1 MPNKHRWLFPFYLF
15 LYTHMVTP
23 SGALRAKPQFR
34 FGLISLIVI
43 VITGLNPSSMAA
55 SDPELLAKLAPHVSA
70 IATLGR
76 ASPIIPITA
85 GWFLMGTNRVDD
97 DPYGLGTQ
105 FDNTELPQRRV
116 WLDAFAIDRDEVSIA
131 EYLAFLQRQQR
142 RPPEQLSRLI
152 WHIITIHFMPDQV
165 IASWP
170 VLYVTWSEANE
181 FCNAQGKRLPTEAE
195 WEKSARGNDG
205 NLFPWGRTAPAPGLA
220 VFGQYHVHEIPLVA
234 AVNSGEE
241 GQSPFG
247 IRHMAGNVGE
257 WVQDWFGFDYYSI
270 MPERNPKGPNSG
282 RYKSV
287 RGGSWKSHPN
297 LLRTASRN
305 GALSDQRSATIG
317 FRCAQ
322 SSP

>member
-1 MPNKHRWLFPFYLF
+1 VKHLVVVMLLVIICAPEISAAPRD
-15 LYTHMVTP
+15 P
-23 SGALRAKPQFR
+23 S
-34 FGLISLIVI
+34 V
-43 VITGLNPSSMAA
+43 
-55 SDPELLAKLAPHVSA
+55 ELSGHLTA
-70 IATLGR
+70 IAQLAH
-76 ASPIIPITA
+76 ASPAMTVPA
-85 GWFLMGTNRVDD
+85 GWFLMGTNRIDD

-116 WLDAFAIDRDEVSIA
+116 WLDAFTIDRDEVSIA
-131 EYLAFLQRQQR
+131 EYLAFLQQQR
-142 RPPEQLSRLI
+142 RESPEPLSRLI
-152 WHIITIHFMPDQV
+152 WHIITVHFMPDQV

-181 FCNAQGKRLPTEAE
+181 FCHAHGKRLPTEAE
-195 WEKSARGNDG
+195 WEKAARGNDG

-297 LLRTASRN
+297 LLRTPSRN
-305 GALSDQRSATIG
+305 GAVPDQRSATIG

-322 SSP
+322 SSS

>member
-1 MPNKHRWLFPFYLF
+1 VKHLVIIMLLVFI
-15 LYTHMVTP
+15 
-23 SGALRAKPQFR
+23 RAPEILASPR
-34 FGLISLIVI
+34 
-43 VITGLNPSSMAA
+43 NPSV
-55 SDPELLAKLAPHVSA
+55 ELSPHLTA
-70 IATLGR
+70 IAQLAH
-76 ASPIIPITA
+76 ASPVVTVPA
-85 GWFLMGTNRVDD
+85 GWFLMGTNRIDD

-116 WLDAFAIDRDEVSIA
+116 WLDAFTIDRDEVSIA
-131 EYLAFLQRQQR
+131 EYLAFLQRQR
-142 RPPEQLSRLI
+142 RESPEPLSRLI
-152 WHIITIHFMPDQV
+152 WHIITVHFMPDQV

-181 FCNAQGKRLPTEAE
+181 FCHAHGKRLPTEAE
-195 WEKSARGNDG
+195 WEKAARGNDG

-297 LLRTASRN
+297 LLRTPSRN
-305 GALSDQRSATIG
+305 GAVPDQRSATIG

-322 SSP
+322 SSS

>member
-1 MPNKHRWLFPFYLF
+1 VKHLVVVMLLVIICAPEISAAPRD
-15 LYTHMVTP
+15 P
-23 SGALRAKPQFR
+23 S
-34 FGLISLIVI
+34 V
-43 VITGLNPSSMAA
+43 
-55 SDPELLAKLAPHVSA
+55 ELSGHLTA
-70 IATLGR
+70 IAQLAH
-76 ASPIIPITA
+76 ASPAMTVPA
-85 GWFLMGTNRVDD
+85 GWFLMGTNRIDD

-116 WLDAFAIDRDEVSIA
+116 WLDAFTIDRDEVSIA
-131 EYLAFLQRQQR
+131 EYLAFLQRQRQES
-142 RPPEQLSRLI
+142 PEPLSRLI
-152 WHIITIHFMPDQV
+152 WHIITVHFMPDQV

-170 VLYVTWSEANE
+170 ALYVTWSEANE
-181 FCNAQGKRLPTEAE
+181 FCRAHGKRLLTEAE
-195 WEKSARGNDG
+195 WEKAARGNDG

-297 LLRTASRN
+297 LLRTPSRN
-305 GALSDQRSATIG
+305 GAVPDQRSATIG

-322 SSP
+322 SSS

>member
-1 MPNKHRWLFPFYLF
+1 MLLVIIRAPEISVAQRD
-15 LYTHMVTP
+15 P
-23 SGALRAKPQFR
+23 SVELSRH
-34 FGLISLIVI
+34 LI
-43 VITGLNPSSMAA
+43 
-55 SDPELLAKLAPHVSA
+55 A
-70 IATLGR
+70 IAQLAHAPPVMTV
-76 ASPIIPITA
+76 PA
-85 GWFLMGTNRVDD
+85 GWFLMGTNRIDD

-116 WLDAFAIDRDEVSIA
+116 WLDAFTIDRDEVSIA
-131 EYLAFLQRQQR
+131 EYLAFLHR
-142 RPPEQLSRLI
+142 RHKESPEPLSRLI
-152 WHIITIHFMPDQV
+152 WHIITVHFMPDQV

-181 FCNAQGKRLPTEAE
+181 FCNAQEKRLPTEAE
-195 WEKSARGNDG
+195 WEKAARGNDG

-234 AVNSGEE
+234 AVDSGEE

-322 SSP
+322 SSS

>member
-1 MPNKHRWLFPFYLF
+1 
-15 LYTHMVTP
+15 MVAAD
-23 SGALRAKPQFR
+23 S
-34 FGLISLIVI
+34 
-43 VITGLNPSSMAA
+43 NPLA
-55 SDPELLAKLAPHVSA
+55 ELDRHISA
-70 IATLGR
+70 ITTLGR
-76 ASPIIPITA
+76 PSPTIPIPA
-85 GWFLMGTNRVDD
+85 GWFLMGTNRIDD

-105 FDNTELPQRRV
+105 FDNTELPQRQV
-116 WLDAFAIDRDEVSIA
+116 WLDAFAIDRDETSIA
-131 EYLAFLQRQQR
+131 EYLAFLRQRHRQ
-142 RPPEQLSRLI
+142 PSEQLSRLI
-152 WHIITIHFMPDQV
+152 WHIITVHFMPDQV

-181 FCNAQGKRLPTEAE
+181 FCSADGKRLPTEAE
-195 WEKSARGNDG
+195 WEKAARGNDG

-247 IRHMAGNVGE
+247 VRHMAGNVAE
-257 WVQDWFGFDYYSI
+257 WVHDWFGFDYYSI

-297 LLRTASRN
+297 LLRTPSRN
-305 GALSDQRSATIG
+305 GAVPDQRSATIG

>member
-1 MPNKHRWLFPFYLF
+1 MLLVFI
-15 LYTHMVTP
+15 
-23 SGALRAKPQFR
+23 RAPEILASPR
-34 FGLISLIVI
+34 
-43 VITGLNPSSMAA
+43 NPSV
-55 SDPELLAKLAPHVSA
+55 ELSPHLTA
-70 IATLGR
+70 IAQLAH
-76 ASPIIPITA
+76 ASPVVTVPA
-85 GWFLMGTNRVDD
+85 GWFLMGTNRIDD

-131 EYLAFLQRQQR
+131 EYLALLQRQRQES
-142 RPPEQLSRLI
+142 PEPLSRLI
-152 WHIITIHFMPDQV
+152 WHIITVHFMPDQV

-170 VLYVTWSEANE
+170 ALYVTWSEANE
-181 FCNAQGKRLPTEAE
+181 FCHAHGKRLPTEAE
-195 WEKSARGNDG
+195 WEKAARGNDG

-297 LLRTASRN
+297 LLRTPSRN
-305 GALSDQRSATIG
+305 GAVPDQRSATIG

-322 SSP
+322 SSS

>member
-1 MPNKHRWLFPFYLF
+1 MLL
-15 LYTHMVTP
+15 VI
-23 SGALRAKPQFR
+23 LRVPE
-34 FGLISLIVI
+34 ISAAPRDVS
-43 VITGLNPSSMAA
+43 VELNRH
-55 SDPELLAKLAPHVSA
+55 LTA
-70 IATLGR
+70 IAQLAH
-76 ASPIIPITA
+76 ASPAVTVPA
-85 GWFLMGTNRVDD
+85 GWFLMGTNRIDD

-131 EYLAFLQRQQR
+131 EYLALLQRQR
-142 RPPEQLSRLI
+142 GESPEPLSRLI
-152 WHIITIHFMPDQV
+152 WHIITVHFMPDQV

-170 VLYVTWSEANE
+170 ALYVTWSEANE
-181 FCNAQGKRLPTEAE
+181 FCHAHGKRLPTEAE
-195 WEKSARGNDG
+195 WEKAARGNDG

-297 LLRTASRN
+297 LLRTPSRN
-305 GALSDQRSATIG
+305 GAVPDQRSATIG

-322 SSP
+322 STS

>member
-1 MPNKHRWLFPFYLF
+1 MIFS
-15 LYTHMVTP
+15 V
-23 SGALRAKPQFR
+23 ALRSNPQFR
-34 FGLISLIVI
+34 FGFISLIVI
-43 VITGLNPSSMAA
+43 GIAVLNPPRMAA
-55 SDPELLAKLAPHVSA
+55 SDSELVAKLAPHVSA
-70 IATLGR
+70 IATLR
-76 ASPIIPITA
+76 QPSPLIPIPA
-85 GWFLMGTNRVDD
+85 GWFLMGTNRIDD

-105 FDNTELPQRRV
+105 FDNTELPQRHV

-131 EYLAFLQRQQR
+131 EYLAYLQQR
-142 RPPEQLSRLI
+142 HRELPEQLSRLI
-152 WHIITIHFMPDQV
+152 WHIITVHFMPDPV

-181 FCNAQGKRLPTEAE
+181 FCNAHGKRLPTEAE
-195 WEKSARGNDG
+195 WEKAARGNDG
-205 NLFPWGRTAPAPGLA
+205 NLFPWGQAAPAPGLA

-247 IRHMAGNVGE
+247 VRHMAGNVAE
-257 WVQDWFGFDYYSI
+257 WIQDWFGFDYYSI

-282 RYKSV
+282 RYRSV

-297 LLRTASRN
+297 LLRTPSRN
-305 GALSDQRSATIG
+305 GAVPDQRSATIG

-322 SSP
+322 STAS

>member
-1 MPNKHRWLFPFYLF
+1 VKHLVIIMLLVIIRVPEILAAPRD
-15 LYTHMVTP
+15 P
-23 SGALRAKPQFR
+23 S
-34 FGLISLIVI
+34 V
-43 VITGLNPSSMAA
+43 
-55 SDPELLAKLAPHVSA
+55 ELSRHLTA
-70 IATLGR
+70 IAQLAH
-76 ASPIIPITA
+76 ASPAMTVPA
-85 GWFLMGTNRVDD
+85 GWFLMGTNRIDD

-116 WLDAFAIDRDEVSIA
+116 SLDAFTIDRDEVSIA
-131 EYLAFLQRQQR
+131 EYLAFLQQQR
-142 RPPEQLSRLI
+142 RESPEPLRRLI
-152 WHIITIHFMPDQV
+152 WHIITVHFMPDQV

-181 FCNAQGKRLPTEAE
+181 FCHAHGKRLPTEAE
-195 WEKSARGNDG
+195 WEKAARGNDG

-297 LLRTASRN
+297 LLRTPSRN
-305 GALSDQRSATIG
+305 GAVPDQRSATIG

-322 SSP
+322 SSS

>member
-1 MPNKHRWLFPFYLF
+1 MLL
-15 LYTHMVTP
+15 VII
-23 SGALRAKPQFR
+23 RAPE
-34 FGLISLIVI
+34 IS
-43 VITGLNPSSMAA
+43 AA
-55 SDPELLAKLAPHVSA
+55 SPDPSVELSRHLTA
-70 IATLGR
+70 IAELAR
-76 ASPIIPITA
+76 ASPAMTVPA
-85 GWFLMGTNRVDD
+85 GWFLMGTNRIDD

-131 EYLAFLQRQQR
+131 EYLAFLQRR
-142 RPPEQLSRLI
+142 RQESPEQLSRLI
-152 WHIITIHFMPDQV
+152 WHIITVHFMPDQV

-170 VLYVTWSEANE
+170 VLYETWSEANE
-181 FCNAQGKRLPTEAE
+181 FCNAQEKRLPTEAE
-195 WEKSARGNDG
+195 WEKAARGNDG

-270 MPERNPKGPNSG
+270 MPERNPNGPNSG

-305 GALSDQRSATIG
+305 GALPGQRSATIG
-317 FRCAQ
+317 FRCAK
-322 SSP
+322 SNSKGLCILHF

>member
-1 MPNKHRWLFPFYLF
+1 VKHLVVIML
-15 LYTHMVTP
+15 LVI
-23 SGALRAKPQFR
+23 LRVPE
-34 FGLISLIVI
+34 ISAAPRDVS
-43 VITGLNPSSMAA
+43 VELNRH
-55 SDPELLAKLAPHVSA
+55 LTA
-70 IATLGR
+70 IAQLAH
-76 ASPIIPITA
+76 ASPAVTVPA
-85 GWFLMGTNRVDD
+85 GWFLMGTNRIDD

-131 EYLAFLQRQQR
+131 EYLALLQRQR
-142 RPPEQLSRLI
+142 RESPEPLSRLI
-152 WHIITIHFMPDQV
+152 WHIITVHFMPDQV

-170 VLYVTWSEANE
+170 ALYVTWSEANE
-181 FCNAQGKRLPTEAE
+181 FCHAHGKRLPTEAE
-195 WEKSARGNDG
+195 WEKAARGNDG

-270 MPERNPKGPNSG
+270 MPERNPRGPNSG

-297 LLRTASRN
+297 LLRTPSRN
-305 GALSDQRSATIG
+305 GAVPDQRSATIG

-322 SSP
+322 SSS

>member
-1 MPNKHRWLFPFYLF
+1 VKHLVIIMLLVIIRVPEILAAPRD
-15 LYTHMVTP
+15 P
-23 SGALRAKPQFR
+23 S
-34 FGLISLIVI
+34 V
-43 VITGLNPSSMAA
+43 
-55 SDPELLAKLAPHVSA
+55 ELSRHLTA
-70 IATLGR
+70 IAQLAH
-76 ASPIIPITA
+76 ASPAMTVPA
-85 GWFLMGTNRVDD
+85 GWFLMGTNRIDD

-116 WLDAFAIDRDEVSIA
+116 WLDAFTIDRDEVSIA
-131 EYLAFLQRQQR
+131 EYLAFLQQQR
-142 RPPEQLSRLI
+142 RESPEPLSRLI
-152 WHIITIHFMPDQV
+152 WHIITVHFMPDQV

-181 FCNAQGKRLPTEAE
+181 FCHAHGKRLPTEAE
-195 WEKSARGNDG
+195 WEKAARGNDG

-297 LLRTASRN
+297 LLRTPSRN
-305 GALSDQRSATIG
+305 GAVPDQRSATIG

-322 SSP
+322 SSS

>member
-1 MPNKHRWLFPFYLF
+1 VK
-15 LYTHMVTP
+15 
-23 SGALRAKPQFR
+23 
-34 FGLISLIVI
+34 
-43 VITGLNPSSMAA
+43 
-55 SDPELLAKLAPHVSA
+55 LLAIVVLLMGTLMPKSSTATDSLPVELTRHLHA
-70 IATLGR
+70 IAQL
-76 ASPIIPITA
+76 AQSSPPKTIPD
-85 GWFLMGTNRVDD
+85 GWFMMGTNRVDD
-97 DPYGLGTQ
+97 DSYGLGTQ
-105 FDNTELPQRRV
+105 FDNTELPQRLV
-116 WLDAFAIDRDEVSIA
+116 WLDAFEIDRDEVSIA
-131 EYLAFLQRQQR
+131 EYLASLQRQHRQ
-142 RPPEQLSRLI
+142 PPEQLQRLI
-152 WHIITIHFMPDQV
+152 WHIITVHFMPDQV

-170 VLYVTWSEANE
+170 ALYVTWSEANE
-181 FCNAQGKRLPTEAE
+181 FCHAHGKRLPTEAE
-195 WEKSARGNDG
+195 WEKAARGNDG

-270 MPERNPKGPNSG
+270 MPERNPRGPNSG

-297 LLRTASRN
+297 LLRTPSRN
-305 GALSDQRSATIG
+305 GAVPDQRSATIG

-322 SSP
+322 SSS

>member
-1 MPNKHRWLFPFYLF
+1 MLL
-15 LYTHMVTP
+15 VI
-23 SGALRAKPQFR
+23 LRVPE
-34 FGLISLIVI
+34 ISAAPRDVS
-43 VITGLNPSSMAA
+43 VELNRH
-55 SDPELLAKLAPHVSA
+55 LTA
-70 IATLGR
+70 IAQLAH
-76 ASPIIPITA
+76 ASPAVTVPA
-85 GWFLMGTNRVDD
+85 GWFLMGTNRIDD

-131 EYLAFLQRQQR
+131 EYLALLQRQR
-142 RPPEQLSRLI
+142 RESPEPLSRLI
-152 WHIITIHFMPDQV
+152 WHIITVHFMPDQV

-170 VLYVTWSEANE
+170 ALYVTWSEANE
-181 FCNAQGKRLPTEAE
+181 FCHAHGKRLPTEAE
-195 WEKSARGNDG
+195 WEKAARGNDG

-297 LLRTASRN
+297 LLRTPSRN
-305 GALSDQRSATIG
+305 GAVPDQRSATIG

-322 SSP
+322 SSS